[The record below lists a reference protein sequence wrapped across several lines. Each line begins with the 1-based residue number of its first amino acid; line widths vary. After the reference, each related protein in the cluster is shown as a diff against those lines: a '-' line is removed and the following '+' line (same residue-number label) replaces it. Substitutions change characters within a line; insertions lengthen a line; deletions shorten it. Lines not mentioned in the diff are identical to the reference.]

1 MLGIKFNDHG
11 DNMSNMKDLLDP
23 LRYNNLS
30 NFELTDV
37 RSIGGGVFAQID
49 TLEHLRMLDTIV
61 KAYQSVHVPTFG
73 HPIPNTSQLHGTVIT
88 SATDTKLLTPAIGE
102 VLKVSAL
109 QFTSSEDGTTAQ
121 IYIYDNDSNTSVLY
135 WAGSAL
141 PNGSTITPFQ
151 GSDTTAPLSL
161 NLEIPYGQQL
171 LIKTVSSGSVSLQ
184 VMAITVKTQQ

>member
-1 MLGIKFNDHG
+1 
-11 DNMSNMKDLLDP
+11 MSNVDDLLDP

-37 RSIGGGVFAQID
+37 RSIGGGVFAEKN
-49 TLEHLRMLDTIV
+49 TLEHLRILDLIV

-73 HPIPNTSQLHGTVIT
+73 HPIPNTSQLHGTNIT
-88 SATDTKLLTPAIGE
+88 SATDTKLLTPANGE

-109 QFTSSEDGTTAQ
+109 QFTSAEDGTTAQ
-121 IYIYDNDSNTSVLY
+121 IYIYDTTSNTSVLY
-135 WAGSAL
+135 WAGSTL

-151 GSDTTAPLSL
+151 GTDTTAPLNI
-161 NLEIPYGQQL
+161 NLEIPYGQEL
-171 LIKTVSSGSVSLQ
+171 VIKTVSSGSVSLQ